1 MLVDNMTDKQ
11 IKKLADYLADS
22 LSQFEI
28 TNIELEKLGEYIA
41 NALITKALESQ
52 VDNWEVDNSLDHLVG
67 ELARCMTL
75 QNAYLERE
83 EYEKCALMKIRIR
96 EIKQKLGMP
105 PDEEIPNEDD
115 EI

>member
-1 MLVDNMTDKQ
+1 MTDKQ
-11 IKKLADYLADS
+11 IKKLA
-22 LSQFEI
+22 E
-28 TNIELEKLGEYIA
+28 EIA

-83 EYEKCALMKIRIR
+83 EYEKCALMKIRIQ

-105 PDEEIPNEDD
+105 PDDIPEEND
-115 EI
+115 ET

>member
-1 MLVDNMTDKQ
+1 MTDKQ
-11 IKKLADYLADS
+11 IKKLAD
-22 LSQFEI
+22 E
-28 TNIELEKLGEYIA
+28 IA
-41 NALITKALESQ
+41 NALIANALQSQ
-52 VDNWEVDNSLDHLVG
+52 VDDWEVNNNIDHLVG

-96 EIKQKLGMP
+96 DIKHKLGMP
-105 PDEEIPNEDD
+105 PDEEINNEDD

>member
-1 MLVDNMTDKQ
+1 MTDKQ
-11 IKKLADYLADS
+11 LKKLA
-22 LSQFEI
+22 E
-28 TNIELEKLGEYIA
+28 EIA
-41 NALITKALESQ
+41 NALINKGLEAQ
-52 VDNWEVDNSLDHLVG
+52 GDDWKVDNDLDHLVG

-105 PDEEIPNEDD
+105 PDEEIPNETD

>member
-1 MLVDNMTDKQ
+1 MTDKE
-11 IKKLADYLADS
+11 IKKLAEKIAD
-22 LSQFEI
+22 
-28 TNIELEKLGEYIA
+28 
-41 NALITKALESQ
+41 ALITRGLESQ
-52 VDNWEVDNSLDHLVG
+52 VSEWEVENNIDHLVG

-83 EYEKCALMKIRIR
+83 EFEKCALMKMRIQ

-105 PDEEIPNEDD
+105 PDDIPDEND

>member
-1 MLVDNMTDKQ
+1 MDNMTDKQ
-11 IKKLADYLADS
+11 IKKLAD
-22 LSQFEI
+22 E
-28 TNIELEKLGEYIA
+28 IA
-41 NALITKALESQ
+41 NALIAKALQSQ
-52 VDNWEVDNSLDHLVG
+52 VDDWEVNNNIDHLVG

-96 EIKQKLGMP
+96 DIKHKLGMP
-105 PDEEIPNEDD
+105 PDEEINNEDD

>member
-1 MLVDNMTDKQ
+1 
-11 IKKLADYLADS
+11 
-22 LSQFEI
+22 
-28 TNIELEKLGEYIA
+28 
-41 NALITKALESQ
+41 
-52 VDNWEVDNSLDHLVG
+52 
-67 ELARCMTL
+67 MTL
-75 QNAYLERE
+75 QNAYLDRE

>member
-1 MLVDNMTDKQ
+1 MTDKE
-11 IKKLADYLADS
+11 IKKLAEYLAD
-22 LSQFEI
+22 
-28 TNIELEKLGEYIA
+28 
-41 NALITKALESQ
+41 ALITRGLESQ
-52 VDNWEVDNSLDHLVG
+52 VSEWEVENNIDHLVG

-83 EYEKCALMKIRIR
+83 EFEKCALMKIRIQ

-105 PDEEIPNEDD
+105 PDDIPDEND

>member
-1 MLVDNMTDKQ
+1 MTDKQ
-11 IKKLADYLADS
+11 LKKLA
-22 LSQFEI
+22 E
-28 TNIELEKLGEYIA
+28 EIA
-41 NALITKALESQ
+41 NALINKGLEAQ
-52 VDNWEVDNSLDHLVG
+52 GDDWKVDNDLDHLVG

-105 PDEEIPNEDD
+105 PDEEIPNEND

>member
-1 MLVDNMTDKQ
+1 MTDKQ
-11 IKKLADYLADS
+11 IKKLAD
-22 LSQFEI
+22 E
-28 TNIELEKLGEYIA
+28 IA
-41 NALITKALESQ
+41 NALITKALQSQ
-52 VDNWEVDNSLDHLVG
+52 IDDWEVNNNIDHLVG

-83 EYEKCALMKIRIR
+83 EYEKCALMKIRIQ

-105 PDEEIPNEDD
+105 PDEEINDEDD

>member
-1 MLVDNMTDKQ
+1 MTDKQ
-11 IKKLADYLADS
+11 IKKLA
-22 LSQFEI
+22 E
-28 TNIELEKLGEYIA
+28 EIA
-41 NALITKALESQ
+41 NALIAKALQAQ
-52 VDNWEVDNSLDHLVG
+52 VDDWKVTNSVDHLVG

-83 EYEKCALMKIRIR
+83 EYEKCALMKIRIQ

-105 PDEEIPNEDD
+105 PDEEIKDEDD

>member
-1 MLVDNMTDKQ
+1 MTDKQ
-11 IKKLADYLADS
+11 IKKLAK
-22 LSQFEI
+22 E
-28 TNIELEKLGEYIA
+28 IA
-41 NALITKALESQ
+41 NALITKALQSQ
-52 VDNWEVDNSLDHLVG
+52 VSDWEVNNNIDHLVG

-96 EIKQKLGMP
+96 DIKHKLGMP
-105 PDEEIPNEDD
+105 PDEEIKDEDD

>member
-1 MLVDNMTDKQ
+1 MTDEQ
-11 IKKLADYLADS
+11 LKKLAE
-22 LSQFEI
+22 EI
-28 TNIELEKLGEYIA
+28 A
-41 NALITKALESQ
+41 SALINKGLEAQ
-52 VDNWEVDNSLDHLVG
+52 GDDWKVDNDLDHLVG

-105 PDEEIPNEDD
+105 PDEEIPNEND

>member
-1 MLVDNMTDKQ
+1 MD
-11 IKKLADYLADS
+11 
-22 LSQFEI
+22 E
-28 TNIELEKLGEYIA
+28 
-41 NALITKALESQ
+41 
-52 VDNWEVDNSLDHLVG
+52 WETDNSLDHLVG

-83 EYEKCALMKIRIR
+83 EYEKCALMKIRIQ